1 MSTATLR
8 QDTRAA
14 TRARYLE
21 AAVRYAQANV
31 SDPFALARA
40 QCHIGMGMCDPDFD
54 GKGNVREG
62 FYDALMHWETRTL
75 PPSPDHPKG
84 QEYQAVA
91 WSRIRRL

>member
-8 QDTRAA
+8 QETRAA

-40 QCHIGMGMCDPDFD
+40 QCHIAMGMCDPDFD

-62 FYDALMHWETRTL
+62 FYDALASIDVDTARK
-75 PPSPDHPKG
+75 S
-84 QEYQAVA
+84 